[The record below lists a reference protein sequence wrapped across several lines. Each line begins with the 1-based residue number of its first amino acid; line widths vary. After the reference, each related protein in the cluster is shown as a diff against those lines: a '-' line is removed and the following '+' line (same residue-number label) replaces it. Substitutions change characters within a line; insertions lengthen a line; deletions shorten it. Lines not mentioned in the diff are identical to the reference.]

1 MKNAYCTGEAGIEA
15 AESSA
20 KMMQAK
26 LEQGK
31 VGGGGGGNAVVNGKD
46 LAAAIIKSGK
56 AVSAEIS
63 TKRRLGE
70 GDVDL
75 DKDKLQLAIEAER
88 KKKKKLLVNG
98 GSGEDGAEEN
108 GSDEGGFDRKKKSKY
123 NSAAD
128 QGKSFE
134 VTEEELEAYRMEKS
148 RGDDPMANYKDDD
161 DTGLD

>member
-1 MKNAYCTGEAGIEA
+1 MRNAYCTGEAGKEA
-15 AESSA
+15 AEASA

-31 VGGGGGGNAVVNGKD
+31 VGMNNNSSVANGKD

-56 AVSAEIS
+56 AASSEVS

-75 DKDKLQLAIEAER
+75 DKEKLQQAIEAER
-88 KKKKKLLVNG
+88 KKKKKADDNVDEDEEEDRFG
-98 GSGEDGAEEN
+98 GK
-108 GSDEGGFDRKKKSKY
+108 KKKSKY
-123 NSAAD
+123 NSASD
-128 QGKSFE
+128 HGKSFE

-148 RGDDPMANYKDDD
+148 RGDDPMANYKDEDD
-161 DTGLD
+161 QE